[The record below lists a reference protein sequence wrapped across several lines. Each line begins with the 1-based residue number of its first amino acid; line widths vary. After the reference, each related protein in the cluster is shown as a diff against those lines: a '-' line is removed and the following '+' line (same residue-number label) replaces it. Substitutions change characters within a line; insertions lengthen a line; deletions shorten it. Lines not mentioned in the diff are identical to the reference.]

1 MKETKKCPFC
11 GGEILAVA
19 KKCKHCK
26 QFIEKKEN
34 KADEI
39 TKDIDTSSN
48 TPAIKDKKNQ
58 MIVAITIVA
67 FIFIIIVVCVSG
79 TLYLLVVNPI
89 TQMLTII
96 WYGNVKTISIM
107 TKYIFIIL
115 NVENLIMWYINIF
128 QNLTDIMVL
137 ID

>member
-67 FIFIIIVVCVSG
+67 FIVMYVNVNAEGDDIVIPDAVSMSDFTIYSEAIRHKQLELIKENM
-79 TLYLLVVNPI
+79 TLAHLRDELLPKLMSGAI
-89 TQMLTII
+89 DI
-96 WYGNVKTISIM
+96 
-107 TKYIFIIL
+107 
-115 NVENLIMWYINIF
+115 ENIEM
-128 QNLTDIMVL
+128 
-137 ID
+137 